1 MQLMHYP
8 YALDAT
14 LSADVIRELAD
25 RQEITDALHRFAL
38 GRDVKDQA
46 LFRSAFTADAEF
58 DFRPVGARIGL
69 EFPLMS
75 GVDMIAAYVLNPEVD
90 LDTSH
95 AVTNCRVRVTGNEAG
110 LTALVEAQHLPG
122 ADHSRHLLL
131 KNLYDVELVRDGQRW
146 LMRRVRVDN
155 LWYTGDPQVILG
167 R

>member
-14 LSADVIRELAD
+14 LSADVVRELAD
-25 RQEITDALHRFAL
+25 RQEIADALHRFAL
-38 GRDVKDQA
+38 GRDVKDRD
-46 LFRSAFTADAEF
+46 LFRSAFTPDAAF

-69 EFPLMS
+69 EFPLMR
-75 GVDMIAAYVLNPEVD
+75 GVDMIEAYVLNPDVE
-90 LDTSH
+90 LATSH
-95 AVTNCRVRVTGNEAG
+95 TVTNCRARITGDEAG

-131 KNLYDVELVRDGQRW
+131 KNLYEVELVRDGRRW